1 MPQGDLHSASTV
13 IEAAFGLQ
21 GDSIPVDHGYALYA
35 ALSHL
40 PDTGPWFHAADQV
53 AIHPIRGR
61 YIGEGALKLTK
72 HSRLRI
78 RLPAA
83 ALPLILPIAGK
94 ALEIEGQQLR
104 IGTPETSLPSP
115 AATLYAHLVTT
126 RNGHDESRFDAEILH
141 QLDRL
146 QVGGKPTRGQRR
158 VIRIKDKRVVAHALL
173 VSELSAQESI
183 RLQAVG
189 LGGRRKMG
197 CGVFVPAEQ
206 MP

>member
-1 MPQGDLHSASTV
+1 MPQGDHQPTSTV

-40 PDTGPWFHAADQV
+40 PDTGPWIHAADDV

-61 YIGEGALKLTK
+61 YLGDGALKLNNQ
-72 HSRLRI
+72 SRLRI

-83 ALPLILPIAGK
+83 ALPHILPIAGK
-94 ALEIEGQQLR
+94 ALEIEGKRLR
-104 IGTPETSLPSP
+104 IRTPETRLTSP

-126 RNGHDESRFDAEILH
+126 RNGQDEARFDTEILH
-141 QLDRL
+141 QLETL
-146 QVGGKPTRGQRR
+146 QIRGKPTRGQRR

-173 VSELSAQESI
+173 VSELSAEESI
-183 RLQAVG
+183 CLQAVG

-197 CGVFVPAEQ
+197 CGVFVPWKG
-206 MP
+206 